1 MKARVC
7 IVAVKRG
14 KRWETYN
21 IGGLREKLRIVLFLV
36 AFHPYYPT
44 IVQHAYGYSISGKGI
59 VLGYYMIMFREI
71 KLADFPPEIADYD
84 PEIKER
90 KISAVHIRYIAIDE
104 RYQHNKIG
112 TFTIQTI
119 IKSVKMLAVNWPIRV
134 ITIDARED
142 LVTWYEKLG
151 FRKMI
156 TNTLGQ
162 DGVTVSMFFDCMQQ
176 KDEFMKYMNSIYE

>member
-1 MKARVC
+1 MGNLQYRKVTREVENTSFTC
-7 IVAVKRG
+7 GIPSIDDYVK
-14 KRWETYN
+14 N
-21 IGGLREKLRIVLFLV
+21 S
-36 AFHPYYPT
+36 YYPT

-59 VLGYYMIMFREI
+59 ILGYYMIMFREI

-112 TFTIQTI
+112 TVTIQTI
-119 IKSVKMLAVNWPIRV
+119 IKNVRMLAANWPIRV

-142 LVTWYEKLG
+142 LVLWYEKLG
-151 FRKMI
+151 FRKMVN
-156 TNTLGQ
+156 NTPGQ
-162 DGVTVSMFFDCMQQ
+162 DGVTVSMFLDCMQQ
-176 KDEFMKYMNSIYE
+176 KDEFMEYMDSIYE